1 MSIEDERRPREA
13 RALTEL
19 VGDDEREAVVDGL
32 QRHHAEG
39 RLTFDEF
46 QERVRLALQSRT
58 VGDLATAA
66 QDLPA
71 PAVTRAPAEQ
81 GRHPLR
87 AFVTRHHLGLAATAT
102 ALGGLAAWWFG

>member
-19 VGDDEREAVVDGL
+19 VGDDEREVVVDDL

-58 VGDLATAA
+58 VRDLVTAT

-71 PAVTRAPAEQ
+71 PAPTQAPAEPERR
-81 GRHPLR
+81 GPRVLVARHR
-87 AFVTRHHLGLAATAT
+87 VAVAATVT
-102 ALGGLAAWWFG
+102 TVSGLAAWWFG